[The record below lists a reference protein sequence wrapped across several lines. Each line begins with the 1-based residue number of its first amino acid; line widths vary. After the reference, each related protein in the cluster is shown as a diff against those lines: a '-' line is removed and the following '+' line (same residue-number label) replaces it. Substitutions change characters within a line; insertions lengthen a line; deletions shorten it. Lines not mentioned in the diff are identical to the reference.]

1 MDILIAGANGK
12 IGRKLVERLGAGP
25 HRVRAMIRDRRQ
37 APPLEGM
44 GAETLVADLEEDV
57 TAAVEGC
64 DLVVFTA
71 GSGPH
76 TGPEKTIDVDR
87 NGAMALIDAAAG
99 HHVARFVMVSAMRT
113 HNPEEAPEK
122 LRHYLQAKREADDH
136 LIASG
141 LPYTIV
147 RPGRLT
153 DEPAGGR
160 VTAAERLDAYG
171 EIPRADVAHALAAII
186 DADNTIN
193 REVCLIGGD
202 TPIEDAIRSL

>member
-1 MDILIAGANGK
+1 MDILIAGANGQ
-12 IGRKLVERLGAGP
+12 IGRQLVERLGAGP

-37 APPLEGM
+37 APPLEAL
-44 GAETLVADLEEDV
+44 GAETLLADLEEDV
-57 TAAVEGC
+57 TATVEGC
-64 DLVVFTA
+64 DVVVFTA

-76 TGPEKTIDVDR
+76 TGPDKTIDVDR

-99 HHVARFVMVSAMRT
+99 HHVQRFVMVSAMRT
-113 HNPEEAPEK
+113 HTPEEAPEK
-122 LRHYLQAKREADDH
+122 LRHYLKAKREADDH

-153 DEPAGGR
+153 NDPGTGR

-171 EIPRADVAHALAAII
+171 EIPRADVAHALAVIV
-186 DADNTIN
+186 DAGNTVN
-193 REVCLIGGD
+193 REICLIGGETD
-202 TPIEDAIRSL
+202 LETAIRSL